1 MNAFIDWLQFTI
13 KENEE
18 NEYELTYADVISHYL
33 KLDVFD
39 FTESKGMYGYK
50 SCQHY
55 QNIRVFYD
63 GSIDMGIHVQ
73 ISGKGCRYLEGQI
86 DNFDWNDYLGWLV
99 FCGVKFTRIDVAI
112 DQTEYFNVDKIKKYI
127 EKKRVVTRFRTYD
140 PRSIKRIKDG
150 ESLSNTVY
158 FGSRSSSLFIRIYDK
173 GLETNGVIETTR
185 LEIVMRDDR
194 SNEFVSQYL
203 KADNFYN
210 LSYLTIK
217 VLNNYLRF
225 VNSDATRKERATV
238 CKWWLDF
245 IGHMEKISL
254 GKGKGVITLEKVC
267 KWFEKQVSSSLKL
280 IIETKGVAYLDQ
292 MVSNAK
298 LSKQQIKL
306 KKEYEIQEAI

>member
-1 MNAFIDWLQFTI
+1 MNAFIDWLQFTV

-18 NEYELTYADVISHYL
+18 NEYDLTYADVIAHHL

-50 SCQHY
+50 SCQQY
-55 QNIRVFYD
+55 QNIRVFFD

-73 ISGKGCRYLEGQI
+73 ISGKGCRYLESQI
-86 DNFDWNDYLGWLV
+86 DGFDWNDYLGWLV
-99 FCGVKFTRIDVAI
+99 FNGVKFTRIDVAI
-112 DQTEYFNVDKIKKYI
+112 DQDKYFDVDKIKKHI
-127 EKKRVVTRFRTYD
+127 EKNRLVTRFRTYD
-140 PRSIKRIKDG
+140 PRSIKRISDG
-150 ESLSNTVY
+150 KPLSNTIY
-158 FGSRSSSLFIRIYDK
+158 FGSRSSLLFIRIYDK
-173 GLETNGVIETTR
+173 GLESDGELNVTR
-185 LEIVMRDDR
+185 LEIVMRDER
-194 SNEFVSQYL
+194 ANEFVSQYL

-225 VNSDATRKERATV
+225 VNGDATRKERATV

-254 GKGKGVITLEKVC
+254 GKGKGVITLERVC

-280 IIETKGVAYLDQ
+280 IIETKGTPYLDE
-292 MVSNAK
+292 MVKNAK
-298 LSKQQIKL
+298 LSKQQLKL
-306 KKEYEIQEAI
+306 KKEFEIQEAI